1 VAASLVALAADT
13 RSRGDAGGRVTS
25 RIVTLLTD
33 FGVTDPFVGVMK
45 GVLLAHCGNARLVD
59 LTHVIPP
66 QRVADAAFWLAQ
78 AYPWFPAGS
87 VHLAVVDPGV
97 GGGRA
102 ALALRAGE
110 HYFVGPDNGIFEGVL
125 ARLASWQCRSIDLG
139 ALGLPQPSRTF
150 HGRDVFAPVA
160 GMLAAGL
167 AFERVGPE
175 VQPLRTALLPLVTP
189 EDAGALG
196 EVVVIDHFGNLITNL
211 ELGGRAAG
219 RRVVVEV
226 AGRALPL
233 VATYSELSPG
243 ACGAVVGSF
252 GQIELV
258 ERDGSAARTLN
269 AQRGTPVRVSW

>member
-1 VAASLVALAADT
+1 M
-13 RSRGDAGGRVTS
+13 TS
-25 RIVTLLTD
+25 AIVTLLTD
-33 FGVTDPFVGVMK
+33 FGVEQPFVGVMK
-45 GVLLAHCGNARLVD
+45 GVVLGQCSGAQLVD
-59 LTHVIPP
+59 LTHGIAP
-66 QRVADAAFWLAQ
+66 QRVADAAFWLRQ

-97 GGGRA
+97 GSERA
-102 ALALRAGE
+102 AVALRAGG

-125 ARLASWQCRSIDLG
+125 VGEHAWECRAIDVAG
-139 ALGLPQPSRTF
+139 LGLPQPSRTF

-167 AFERVGPE
+167 PFERVGPLSE
-175 VQPLRTALLPLVTP
+175 PRRSPLLPQP
-189 EDAGALG
+189 AFDAAGADG

-211 ELGGRAAG
+211 ELAGRADG

-233 VATYSELSPG
+233 VATYAELPPG

-258 ERDGSAARTLN
+258 ERNGSAARTLN

>member
-1 VAASLVALAADT
+1 VAATFVALAADT
-13 RSRGDAGGRVTS
+13 GSWGDAGGRVTS

-33 FGVTDPFVGVMK
+33 FGVADPFVGVMK
-45 GVLLAHCGNARLVD
+45 GVLLAHCDDARLVD
-59 LTHVIPP
+59 LTHSIPP
-66 QRVADAAFWLAQ
+66 QRVVEAAFWLKQ
-78 AYPWFPAGS
+78 AFPWFPAGS

-97 GGGRA
+97 GGERA

-125 ARLASWQCRSIDLG
+125 ASTANWQCRRIDLG
-139 ALGLPQPSRTF
+139 ALGLPAPSRTF

-160 GMLAAGL
+160 GMLAAGFAL
-167 AFERVGPE
+167 ERVGPE
-175 VQPLRTALLPLVTP
+175 LQPLRTTLLPQVIL
-189 EDAGALG
+189 EDAGAHG

-233 VATYSELSPG
+233 VATYAELSPG
-243 ACGAVVGSF
+243 TCGAVVGSF